1 MTMDL
6 PFLTRSSMPVPGPMV
21 RKVSCCSTI
30 MSSRVEEGFLPPD
43 FEVTPYTVMCGRG
56 KMCFESVGN
65 RRFRILVQCHLNRY
79 SMAETKGEKTR
90 IVSDIVDV
98 VRRAGGAFVK
108 EKEGC
113 WYEVGDVVARE
124 KVGALFRDFLFT
136 RYRSSS
142 KCKVARRQQIRGS
155 SRRSGQAKRV
165 PVDEDDDESCNF
177 DGSYN
182 DDDDHDDDYDAL
194 SLTSA
199 TSLLKSGCH
208 GFRERRV
215 SFEGRLSLLGTTIIS
230 V

>member
-1 MTMDL
+1 
-6 PFLTRSSMPVPGPMV
+6 MPVPGPMV
-21 RKVSCCSTI
+21 RKVSCCSI

-65 RRFRILVQCHLNRY
+65 RRFRILVQCHLTRY
-79 SMAETKGEKTR
+79 SVAETKGEKTR
-90 IVSDIVDV
+90 IVSDIVDM
-98 VRRAGGAFVK
+98 VRQAGGAFVK
-108 EKEGC
+108 GKEGC

-142 KCKVARRQQIRGS
+142 KCKVARRQQLRG
-155 SRRSGQAKRV
+155 SRRSSQAKRV
-165 PVDEDDDESCNF
+165 PVDEDDESCNF
-177 DGSYN
+177 DGSYE
-182 DDDDHDDDYDAL
+182 DDDDDDDDAL

-215 SFEGRLSLLGTTIIS
+215 SFEGRLALLGTTIIS

>member
-1 MTMDL
+1 
-6 PFLTRSSMPVPGPMV
+6 MV
-21 RKVSCCSTI
+21 RKVSCCSTMTI
-30 MSSRVEEGFLPPD
+30 SSSRVEEGPLPSD
-43 FEVTPYTVMCGRG
+43 FEVTPYTVLCGRG
-56 KMCFESVGN
+56 KMCFESIGN
-65 RRFRILVQCHLNRY
+65 RRFRILVQCQLTRY

-90 IVSDIVDV
+90 IVSEIVDV

-108 EKEGC
+108 GKEGC

-142 KCKVARRQQIRGS
+142 KCKVARRQHLRGS
-155 SRRSGQAKRV
+155 RRRSQAQRV
-165 PVDEDDDESCNF
+165 PEDEDDESCYFDGNYDEDDD
-177 DGSYN
+177 
-182 DDDDHDDDYDAL
+182 DDDDAL

-199 TSLLKSGCH
+199 TSLLHSGCH

-215 SFEGRLSLLGTTIIS
+215 SFEGRLALLGSTIVS